1 LLGAVVTWFFR
12 IETTG
17 VDLDHIGEA
26 VEEPVGSKA
35 IA

>member
-1 LLGAVVTWFFR
+1 VTWMFR

-26 VEEPVGSKA
+26 ASTPEKSKA